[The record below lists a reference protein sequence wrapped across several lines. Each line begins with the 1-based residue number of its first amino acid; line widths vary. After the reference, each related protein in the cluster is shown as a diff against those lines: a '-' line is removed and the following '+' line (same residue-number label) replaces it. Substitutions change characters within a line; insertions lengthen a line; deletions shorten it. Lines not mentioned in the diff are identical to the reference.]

1 MNWTKVFI
9 LQLVFQPCLQV
20 PLTTNAEQASYRGE
34 LGGDV
39 MMGCRFHP
47 LSPHP
52 YDDLMMAWY
61 WISGSQ
67 FREVYRLDQGKE
79 QVSFQHPDFRGRAR
93 VLMDGIKDGWARL
106 QVSGLR
112 INDTGIYQCV
122 VRTRNGA
129 DFKDIKLSVT
139 APYKTVTKS
148 ISKSAAGGELVLS
161 CQSEGY
167 PVSTVAWEDA
177 HGQKLN
183 ASTAVVTTADHLFS
197 ITTQVRVGSSQKN
210 NYTCSF
216 HSNSSSANFLI
227 PDETQLQK
235 ENTNNANVTQI
246 AFGTCIGIALI
257 GLIIVLIHL
266 RRKGFSRKEQ
276 KTSVTQLEEQT
287 CSFFLP
293 KATDLI

>member
-9 LQLVFQPCLQV
+9 LQLVFQPCLQAV
-20 PLTTNAEQASYRGE
+20 PLTTTAEQASYRGQ

-39 MMGCRFHP
+39 LMGCRFHP
-47 LSPHP
+47 LSPYP
-52 YDDLMMAWY
+52 YDNLTMAWY
-61 WISGSQ
+61 WISGDR
-67 FREVYRLDQGKE
+67 FREVYRLDHGQE
-79 QVSFQHPDFRGRAR
+79 QMSFQHPDFRGRAR

-106 QVSGLR
+106 QVSRLR
-112 INDTGIYQCV
+112 INDTGTYQCL

-129 DFKDIKLSVT
+129 DFKHINLSVT

-161 CQSEGY
+161 CRSEGY

-183 ASTAVVTTADHLFS
+183 ASTTVVTTADHLFR

-216 HSNSSSANFLI
+216 HSNGSSATFHI
-227 PDETQLQK
+227 P
-235 ENTNNANVTQI
+235 
-246 AFGTCIGIALI
+246 G
-257 GLIIVLIHL
+257 
-266 RRKGFSRKEQ
+266 
-276 KTSVTQLEEQT
+276 SVR
-287 CSFFLP
+287 
-293 KATDLI
+293 